1 MKHQSILLLFIF
13 LLSISCTK
21 EAGLDGS
28 SGNSNK
34 SRNGGTNI
42 FDDIISDANA
52 DVISDNNGCISGFE
66 KITVYSNAIT
76 TDPPLKSYYSCIKTE
91 PLTHSSF
98 FTAAGYYYIQRSECY
113 VQSAMSTCSE
123 SQLWTAHK
131 QGVINIIGVN
141 TIFFGDSEPWVF
153 DEDGATTNP
162 SPVTSAKE
170 YCCYW

>member
-34 SRNGGTNI
+34 SRNGDTNI
-42 FDDIISDANA
+42 FDDIIPDANA
-52 DVISDNNGCISGFE
+52 DVISDDSGCISGFE
-66 KITVYSNAIT
+66 KITVYSNSIAT
-76 TDPPLKSYYSCIKTE
+76 TVPQKSYYSCIKTE

-98 FTAAGYYYIQRSECY
+98 TRSVGSYYTQRDECY
-113 VQSAMSTCSE
+113 AQLAMDACSQA
-123 SQLWTAHK
+123 QLWTAHK

-141 TIFFGDSEPWVF
+141 IKHSGSAQVIFFDEYGDKFNS
-153 DEDGATTNP
+153 DL
-162 SPVTSAKE
+162 VTSAKE